1 MRDEFEGYVVRWLAL
16 LEEQPSGVLARVVSD
31 LAARPE
37 ADRPALARR
46 FAALL
51 YGPRVEPD
59 RIRLLMGQLARAS
72 GQAAPAA
79 IVAGSKLEKLERM
92 EAALSARLA
101 ELEPA
106 GESESAARCRA
117 LETAV
122 ATVRESARCFRT
134 LLLRAGCEPE
144 EVTK

>member
-1 MRDEFEGYVVRWLAL
+1 MRDVFESYVVRWLAL
-16 LEEQPSGVLARVVSD
+16 LEAQPSHALAQAVSD
-31 LAARPE
+31 LAASPE

-51 YGPRVEPD
+51 YGPRVDPD
-59 RIRLLMGQLARAS
+59 RVRLLMGQLARAS

-79 IVAGSKLEKLERM
+79 IVAGSKLDELERM

-106 GESESAARCRA
+106 GESDAAARCRE
-117 LETAV
+117 LETVV
-122 ATVRESARCFRT
+122 AAAWVHLMLSLARNGPAER
-134 LLLRAGCEPE
+134 
-144 EVTK
+144 